1 MIVTLS
7 SAYYAPQDVDFSS
20 VLSDAQH
27 AVPQAAAVFFSSFHS
42 AIFDNAII
50 NLLKLKLYFRISPCY
65 NISIASKI

>member
-20 VLSDAQH
+20 VLSDALHAVLQAADFSSVLSDAPH

-50 NLLKLKLYFRISPCY
+50 NLL
-65 NISIASKI
+65 